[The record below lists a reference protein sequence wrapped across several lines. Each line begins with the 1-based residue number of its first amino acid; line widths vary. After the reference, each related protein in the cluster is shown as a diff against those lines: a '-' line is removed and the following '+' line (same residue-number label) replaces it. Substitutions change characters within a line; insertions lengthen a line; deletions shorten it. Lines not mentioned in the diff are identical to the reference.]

1 MPRYVPV
8 SFLSL
13 EQGKFS
19 TLWIVLAQ
27 EEKERKGTGDEDTI
41 RKGTLVKRGEIETE
55 MRGKFIRSL
64 LSFPFGG
71 KSLILLVS
79 PEQLRLGEEVRQATP
94 RATDP
99 EPMKTF

>member
-1 MPRYVPV
+1 MDCFWPKKKR
-8 SFLSL
+8 
-13 EQGKFS
+13 
-19 TLWIVLAQ
+19 

-41 RKGTLVKRGEIETE
+41 RKGTLGKRGDIETE

-79 PEQLRLGEEVRQATP
+79 PEQLRLGEEGRQATP
-94 RATDP
+94 RAIDP
-99 EPMKTF
+99 EPMKTFSLLLESKEIII